1 MRYFLIGLNA
11 LFGLLGLTLLGI
23 GGYVMVEVKK
33 YAGVTEGSYD
43 GIPIFIICLG
53 LFVFL
58 IAFFGCFGAMK
69 QNSCLTMTYSVVL
82 AILVI
87 CQIGAG
93 IAGFVMKDQLFDTL
107 ETELSKTM
115 KKWDTTKDE
124 NGNLVPNLEAEGWDL
139 LHDSFKCCGVNTYQ
153 DWTNTTIMGEE
164 SNFSDY
170 VTSNGWDGKT
180 PEYPTP
186 SSCCIDKTE
195 EGNCGWTYTNPDG
208 TINEEGCVKT
218 VDDWL
223 ENNISIIA
231 GAAVGIA
238 VVEIVGVLFGCYLIK
253 SENGYNGYGAYA

>member
-1 MRYFLIGLNA
+1 
-11 LFGLLGLTLLGI
+11 
-23 GGYVMVEVKK
+23 MVEVKK

-115 KKWDTTKDE
+115 KVVNVCFILMSSFYSQKWDTTKDE

-153 DWTNTTIMGEE
+153 DWTNTTIMGDE

-170 VTSNGWDGKT
+170 VTVSCEFIFVLTYKTFQANGWDGKT

-186 SSCCIDKTE
+186 SSCCVNGDKD
-195 EGNCGWTYTNPDG
+195 GNPSCGWTYTDPDG

-218 VDDWL
+218 V
-223 ENNISIIA
+223 NII
-231 GAAVGIA
+231 
-238 VVEIVGVLFGCYLIK
+238 
-253 SENGYNGYGAYA
+253 

>member
-1 MRYFLIGLNA
+1 MRYFLIGLNT

-58 IAFFGCFGAMK
+58 IAFFGCFGAWK

-93 IAGFVMKDQLFDTL
+93 IAGFVLKDQLFDTL

-115 KKWDTTKDE
+115 KSWDTTKDS
-124 NGNLVPNLEAEGWDL
+124 NDKPVPNLEADGWDL
-139 LHDSFKCCGVNTYQ
+139 LHESFKCCGVNSYQ
-153 DWTNTTIMGEE
+153 DWTNTTIMGDQ
-164 SNFSDY
+164 SNFSNY
-170 VTSNGWDGKT
+170 ISNNGWDPKET
-180 PEYPTP
+180 EYPTP
-186 SSCCIDKTE
+186 SSCCGYGHD
-195 EGNCGWTYTNPDG
+195 EGDCGWTYTDPDG
-208 TINEEGCVKT
+208 TIYEEGCVKK
-218 VDDWL
+218 VDNWL
-223 ENNISIIA
+223 EDNISIIA

-238 VVEIVGVLFGCYLIK
+238 VVQIVGVLFGCYLIK
-253 SENGYNGYGAYA
+253 SENGYSEDFYA